1 MGEVSIQFDQTMLV
15 IPKLEMISKGK
26 IKIDYEILPVFEIEV
41 IAGDFSNPT
50 DLDFEW
56 DILEMNTY

>member
-41 IAGDFSNPT
+41 IAGDYSNPT

-56 DILEMNTY
+56 DILEMNTH

>member
-1 MGEVSIQFDQTMLV
+1 MGEGSIQFDQTMLV

-41 IAGDFSNPT
+41 IAGDYSNPT

-56 DILEMNTY
+56 DILEMNTR

>member
-56 DILEMNTY
+56 DILEMNTH